1 MNKVENIELNEDG
14 ISLADIVDF
23 AQKSWKTVALWSA
36 IGLIGGAG
44 YAFVATPKYLA
55 TANIQSAM
63 VAGAGLTYT
72 SGANATGKVAYPYV
86 ESPALL
92 VEKLKQP
99 SYYSKPIFEAC
110 DLSDGADSGSILA
123 NALKPT
129 LVKNVDLVS
138 ISYKA
143 KSQDVALGCINA
155 VSQSVAKNQENIAKP
170 LLDARKAELSSLE
183 QKANAVQKLEEI
195 TLNKNSVGNFNDSRF
210 LVSSL
215 LITTANDLATQIRL
229 IKSQLLPP
237 QTSPTEATV
246 YVSPK
251 PVEPRKLIVILG
263 GLFGGAVLSVVYLL
277 ARTQIR
283 KLSKT

>member
-23 AQKSWKTVALWSA
+23 AQQSWKTVALWSA
-36 IGLIGGAG
+36 IGLIGGTG

-55 TANIQSAM
+55 TANIQSAK
-63 VAGAGLTYT
+63 VAD
-72 SGANATGKVAYPYV
+72 ANATGKVAYLYV

-110 DLSDGADSGSILA
+110 DLSDGTDSGSILA